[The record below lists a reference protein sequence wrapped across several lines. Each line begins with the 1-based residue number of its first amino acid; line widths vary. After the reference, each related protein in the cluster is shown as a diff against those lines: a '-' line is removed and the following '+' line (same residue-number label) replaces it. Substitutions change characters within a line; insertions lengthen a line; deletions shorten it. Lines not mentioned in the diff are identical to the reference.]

1 MIMTKIIYGF
11 AVIAFLLAGCTTFS
25 LQGHWIY
32 RDPLGQVADIDITD
46 ISKNEVYLK
55 ANKNLLSG
63 VYEKNGDMLTM
74 SKPDN
79 PRAAGFKLKIVNNN
93 DLVVV
98 EEPRTSLTGQKH
110 ISGQL
115 LRE

>member
-1 MIMTKIIYGF
+1 MKKIRYGF
-11 AVIAFLLAGCTTFS
+11 AVIFMLVAGCTTFS
-25 LQGHWIY
+25 LQGHWVY
-32 RDPLGQVADIDITD
+32 HDPVGQITDIDITD

-63 VYEKNGDMLTM
+63 VYQKNGDFLAM

-93 DLVVV
+93 ELIVI
-98 EEPRTSLTGQKH
+98 EEPPTSLTGQKH

-115 LRE
+115 QRE